1 MESKRVFRVELKDQT
16 VDGKS
21 EFFFG
26 SIAAMYQRLTP
37 EILGVAKSTMNT
49 YLWRFGGQYE
59 NKLCKITSGEIIR
72 KSQKKITR

>member
-1 MESKRVFRVELKDQT
+1 MESKRVFRVKLKGQS
-16 VDGKS
+16 VDGQS

-26 SIAAMYQRLTP
+26 SVAAIYQRLTP
-37 EILGVAKSTMNT
+37 RILGVAKSTMVT

-72 KSQKKITR
+72 KSQKK